1 MTRTSALLLVGLLT
15 AAPHAAPPGALRV
28 LSNNTVQP
36 ALVQLAAAF
45 TRETGHEVTAEVL
58 GGADLTRLLGSE
70 EPADI
75 LIGTAATVDQAVRD
89 GKASGAP
96 TLIGRVGIGVMIRRG
111 AAVPKVATAA
121 EVRESVLAADAVA
134 YNTAGSGQYMQK
146 LFDQMGIAEQITG
159 KTTRPPN
166 GPSTMEH
173 VIAGTGNEIGFGLRS
188 EMTPYLGKGLRFVAM
203 LPDDLQNYTNY
214 DAVVL
219 ARSKSADVA
228 NAFLRYITTPAAKA
242 LFLGAGLH

>member
-1 MTRTSALLLVGLLT
+1 MTRTSVAVLVGLL
-15 AAPHAAPPGALRV
+15 AASPHSVSAGELRV

-45 TRETGHEVTAEVL
+45 KRETGNGVTAEVL

-75 LIGTAATVDQAVRD
+75 LIGTAAAVEQSIRD
-89 GKASGAP
+89 GRASGTP
-96 TLIGRVGIGVMIRRG
+96 TLVGRVGIGIMIRRG
-111 AAVPKVATAA
+111 AAIPKVATAA
-121 EVRESVLAADAVA
+121 EVRQAVLSADAVA

-146 LFDQMGIAEQITG
+146 LFDQLGIGEQIKA

-173 VIAGTGNEIGFGLRS
+173 VIAGMGNEIGFGLRP
-188 EMTPYLGKGLRFVAM
+188 EMTPYLGRGLQFVAM

-242 LFLGAGLH
+242 LFLASGLN